1 MTVRRALAFRPSLL
15 ATTMIGACLLAACA
29 HRARE
34 QVAPRHAYNGTNVV
48 VDYEVDAIRYAT
60 IPGFPL
66 SALVA
71 GGDTS
76 RRIDIAM
83 TVWLVHGEGRS
94 ILVDAGFV
102 RDDLV
107 RRWHARD
114 FESPAVAIGR
124 AGVKPEQVTDVIL
137 THGHWDH
144 AGGAALFPNARIWIQ
159 RAEYEFYADS
169 EKARRAGLDYAD
181 SRLLR
186 DLYAQG
192 KVHLIDGDA
201 REIIPGIT
209 VYLGGK
215 HTVASQFVGVH
226 SGGRTIVLAS
236 DNAYLYENLEHRR
249 PIAQTLDSL
258 SNLAAQDRMHA
269 LASNARLI
277 VPGHDPEVFVRFP
290 KPGNGVARIE

>member
-1 MTVRRALAFRPSLL
+1 VIGFARRTARIGALAAALL
-15 ATTMIGACLLAACA
+15 GLACA
-29 HRARE
+29 GRS
-34 QVAPRHAYNGTNVV
+34 APRTMGPVMRDAGTGQRDV
-48 VDYEVDAIRYAT
+48 YAVDAVRYAT
-60 IPGFPL
+60 IPGVPL

-76 RRIDIAM
+76 KRVDIAM
-83 TVWLVHGEGRS
+83 TVWLVRGTGRTV
-94 ILVDAGFV
+94 LVDAGFV

-159 RAEYEFYADS
+159 QAEYEFYADS
-169 EKARRAGLDYAD
+169 DKARRAGLDYTD
-181 SRLLR
+181 SRILR
-186 DLYAQG
+186 DLYAKGRIQL
-192 KVHLIDGDA
+192 VDGDA
-201 REIIPGIT
+201 REILPGIT

-215 HTVASQFVGVH
+215 HTVASQFVGVR
-226 SGGRTIVLAS
+226 SGTRTIVLAS
-236 DNAYLYENLEHRR
+236 DNAYLYENLERRR

-258 SNLAAQDRMHA
+258 SNLRAQDRMHEI
-269 LASNARLI
+269 ASGARLI

>member
-1 MTVRRALAFRPSLL
+1 MTASRPRAALGALATC
-15 ATTMIGACLLAACA
+15 ALLAACA
-29 HRARE
+29 SR
-34 QVAPRHAYNGTNVV
+34 APRGPQTVV
-48 VDYEVDAIRYAT
+48 YDATGPVRDLWTVDAIRYAT

-71 GGDTS
+71 DADTS

-83 TVWLVHGEGRS
+83 TVWLIRGAGLNV
-94 ILVDAGFV
+94 LVDAGFV

-169 EKARRAGLDYAD
+169 GRARRAGLDPAD
-181 SRLLR
+181 SRMLR
-186 DLYAQG
+186 DLHAQG
-192 KVHLIDGDA
+192 CLRLIDGDA
-201 REIIPGIT
+201 REILPGIT

-215 HTVASQFVGVH
+215 HTVASQFVGVR
-226 SGGRTIVLAS
+226 SPARTIVLAS

-258 SNLAAQDRMHA
+258 SNLRAQDRMHA
-269 LASNARLI
+269 LASDARLI